1 MKSKIKFITL
11 SLFIIL
17 IISLIFYIGNKSL
30 DPKKDT
36 AIEYKIKS
44 YIPANVAKFIKEK
57 IFVHAYLKR
66 TLKDLEKTKSQLQIA
81 KEKISFNNSQIAS
94 FGRKIATTQGIGFNK
109 ILNKKL
115 IEDKDGNKYYL
126 SKFKNE
132 ILSNQGPRAYLKYHD
147 DKLIIASGTGIFT
160 YIN

>member
-44 YIPANVAKFIKEK
+44 YIPANVTKFIKEK

-94 FGRKIATTQGIGFNK
+94 FGRKIATTQVI
-109 ILNKKL
+109 
-115 IEDKDGNKYYL
+115 
-126 SKFKNE
+126 
-132 ILSNQGPRAYLKYHD
+132 
-147 DKLIIASGTGIFT
+147 
-160 YIN
+160 